1 MAIRIYQQSFNGGEV
16 SPEMYGRA
24 EDPKYRSGLAK
35 CTNFLIDPR
44 GPAVARPGFAH
55 VNSTK
60 YADKKCR
67 LIPFTFS
74 TTQSMVL
81 EFGDKYIRF
90 HTDGQTLLKADNTPY
105 EVTTPYAAEDVFD
118 IHFVQMADV
127 VTLVHPKYP
136 PKELRRYNALDW
148 RLVDINFTSALS
160 APAAPTVV
168 QSINK
173 DVSNPTDYTRKYAL
187 TALYA
192 DGTGES
198 AIGASTQIQ
207 CNPYATG
214 AYNTIS
220 WTAVDGA
227 GLYRVYRNQGGIWAY
242 IGETDELSITDENI
256 SPDLSITPPIYDDP
270 FFLSKGITSVTV
282 TNGGSGYHATGSLAD
297 SSFTYTLYGKTAPDL
312 PTYRIYDAD
321 GNGTGAQGTL
331 IYTRSSEVRYL
342 SWRTNSNNSGTYA
355 VTVQVLTVTGISF
368 TSPGTGYTKPK
379 IELTGKTS
387 TPWVDG
393 KTVCWTGETGSPWGT
408 TRPVGTYDLTIETR
422 SPVVTVT
429 DSTGAGAELKAVV
442 NTNGAIASI
451 KIISGGSG
459 YTAPKITIT
468 AEAGSGATATASIG
482 NAGDYPGAV
491 TYFEQRR
498 WFGGTTNRPN
508 NIWATRSGTE
518 SDMAYSLPTQDTDRI
533 AVRVAARE
541 ANRIQ
546 HFVPLSHL
554 ILLTGAAEWRVSPL
568 NNDAITP
575 SSMSVRPQSY
585 VGSNNVQPVVVNNS
599 ALYAANRGGHL
610 RECGY
615 SYEAG
620 GFITNDVCVRAN
632 HLFDNLDISD
642 IAYSKAPFPIVWAV
656 SSAGNLISFTY
667 IPEQQVGGFSSIE
680 TQGSFESCT
689 VVSESEEDALYCVVR
704 RTINGETKRF
714 VERMQKIKFS
724 SLAETMHLDCAGT
737 YRGAAKT
744 EISGLNWLEGETV
757 SILADGG
764 VEPQQ
769 VVTNGKIVLEKAAS
783 LVHVGL
789 SYNADIQSLPL
800 TVAGMPDGSY
810 ASGHRKNV
818 KSVELRVVNSSGFSA
833 GPSFEKLQEYPA
845 RSTELAGSPPDPITA
860 PLGVEVKPKWSSD
873 GQVCIRQENPLPLE
887 VISLTSIVEIV

>member
-81 EFGDKYIRF
+81 EFGEKYIRF

-105 EVTTPYAAEDVFD
+105 EVTTPYGADDVFD

-148 RLVDINFTSALS
+148 RLVDINFTSALP

-168 QSINK
+168 QAINK
-173 DVSNPTDYTRKYAL
+173 DVTNPTDYTRKYAL

-198 AIGASTQIQ
+198 SIGASTQIQ

-220 WTAVDGA
+220 WSAVDGA

-270 FFLSKGITSVTV
+270 FSLSKGITSVTV
-282 TNGGSGYHATGSLAD
+282 TNGGSGYYAAGSLAD
-297 SSFTYTLYGKTAPDL
+297 TSFTFTLEGQSAPEL
-312 PTYRIYDAD
+312 PSVRFYDAD
-321 GNGTGAQGTL
+321 GNGTGGEGTF
-331 IYTRSSEVRYL
+331 IYERSVETRRVHYRM
-342 SWRTNSNNSGTYA
+342 NPNNEGYYN
-355 VTVQVLTVTGISF
+355 VTVHVLTITGITFS
-368 TSPGTGYTKPK
+368 TTGTGYTKPK
-379 IELTGKTS
+379 VEVS
-387 TPWVDG
+387 
-393 KTVCWTGETGSPWGT
+393 GT
-408 TRPVGTYDLTIETR
+408 TSSPYTINTSIYWSTSKKTKTFDLNVETR

-429 DSTGAGAELKAVV
+429 DSTGSGAELKAVV

-451 KIISGGSG
+451 KILSGGSN
-459 YTAPKITIT
+459 YTAPTVTIT
-468 AEAGSGATATASIG
+468 AAAGSGAKATASIG

-632 HLFDNLDISD
+632 HLFDNLDITD
-642 IAYSKAPFPIVWAV
+642 LAYSKAPFPIVWAV

-667 IPEQQVGGFSSIE
+667 IPEQQVGGFSTIE
-680 TQGSFESCT
+680 TQGAFESCT
-689 VVSESEEDALYCVVR
+689 VVSEAEEDALYCVVR

-737 YRGAAKT
+737 YRGVAKT

-845 RSTELAGSPPDPITA
+845 RSTEFAGSPPDPITA

>member
-1 MAIRIYQQSFNGGEV
+1 MAIRIYQQAFNGGEV

-24 EDPKYRSGLAK
+24 EDPKYRAGLAK

-44 GPAVARPGFAH
+44 GPAVARPGFAR
-55 VNSTK
+55 VNVTK
-60 YADKKCR
+60 YAEKKCR
-67 LIPFTFS
+67 LIPFSFS

-90 HTDGQTLLKADNTPY
+90 HTDGQTLLKSDGTPY
-105 EVTTPYAAEDVFD
+105 EVTTPYTADDVFD
-118 IHFVQMADV
+118 IHYVQSADV
-127 VTLVHPKYP
+127 VTLVHPSYP
-136 PKELRRYNALDW
+136 PKELRRYSALDW
-148 RLVDINFTSALS
+148 RLADINFKSALS

-168 QSINK
+168 QSINS
-173 DVSNPTDYTRKYAL
+173 DVTNKTDYTRKYAL

-207 CNPYATG
+207 CNPYGTG

-220 WTAVDGA
+220 WTAVSGA

-242 IGETDELSITDENI
+242 IGETDSLSITDENI

-270 FFLSKGITSVTV
+270 FYMSKGITSVTV
-282 TNGGSGYHATGSLAD
+282 TNGGSGYFATGSLAD
-297 SSFTYTLYGKTAPDL
+297 TSFTCSLEGKDAPEL
-312 PTYRIYDAD
+312 PEVRFYDSEN
-321 GNGTGAQGTL
+321 NGTGGVGQFT
-331 IYTRSSEVRYL
+331 YSRTTETRRVSYRM
-342 SWRTNSNNSGTYA
+342 NSNNEGYHN
-355 VTVQVLTVTGISF
+355 VTVHILTITGIIFSDG
-368 TSPGTGYTKPK
+368 GTNYTKPK
-379 IELTGKTS
+379 IEIRGTSSSPTTIGAALSWNSYRVVKTF
-387 TPWVDG
+387 
-393 KTVCWTGETGSPWGT
+393 
-408 TRPVGTYDLTIETR
+408 DLNVEKR

-429 DSTGAGAELKAVV
+429 DTTGSGADLRAVV

-451 KIISGGSG
+451 KIVSGGSN
-459 YTAPKITIT
+459 YTNPTVTIS
-468 AEAGSGATATASIG
+468 AEAGSGATAKASIG
-482 NAGDYPGAV
+482 LSGDYPGAV

-498 WFGGTTNRPN
+498 WFGGTVNRPN

-518 SDMAYSLPTQDTDRI
+518 SDMAYSLPTQDSDRI

-599 ALYAANRGGHL
+599 SLYVANRGGHL

-620 GFITNDVCVRAN
+620 GFITNDVCVRSN
-632 HLFDNLDISD
+632 HLFDNLDIID
-642 IAYSKAPFPIVWAV
+642 LAYSKAPFPIVWAV
-656 SSAGNLISFTY
+656 SSAGNLIAFTY
-667 IPEQQVGGFSSIE
+667 IPEQQVGGFSSLE
-680 TQGSFESCT
+680 TQGSFESCA
-689 VVSESEEDALYCVVR
+689 VVSEEEEDALYCVVCR
-704 RTINGETKRF
+704 SINGQTKRF
-714 VERMQKIKFS
+714 IERMDKIKFS
-724 SLAETMHLDCAGT
+724 DLKETMHLDCAGT
-737 YRGAAKT
+737 YRGVAKT
-744 EISGLNWLEGETV
+744 EITGLNWLEGETV

-769 VVTNGKIVLEKAAS
+769 KVTNGKIVLEKAAS

-789 SYNADIQSLPL
+789 AYNADIQSLPL

-833 GPSFEKLQEYPA
+833 GPSFDKLQEYPA
-845 RSTELAGSPPDPITA
+845 RSTEFAGSPPDPVTA
-860 PLGVEVKPKWSSD
+860 PLGVEVKPKWGAD
-873 GQVCIRQENPLPLE
+873 GQVCIRQSNPLPLE